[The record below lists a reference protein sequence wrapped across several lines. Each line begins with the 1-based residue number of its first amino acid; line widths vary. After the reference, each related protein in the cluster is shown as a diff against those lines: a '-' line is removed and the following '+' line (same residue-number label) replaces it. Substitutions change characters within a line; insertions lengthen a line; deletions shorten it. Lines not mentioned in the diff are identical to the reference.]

1 VQEHRQ
7 APTALGDNQALR
19 LQGLPGFALKPRP
32 FYARC
37 QRRSAQARSSRL
49 SRPEDFM
56 AYDDNNIFAKLLRG
70 EIPSIKLCEND
81 AAVAI
86 MDVMPQSEGHVLVLP
101 KEGAEEIYELSPE
114 AVSAAMAMV
123 QKMAVALRSALKP
136 DGLTIAQ
143 FNGAAAGQTV
153 PHVHF
158 HLIPRRKGEE
168 LRMHARDMAD
178 KAELEA
184 VAQRIRAA
192 L

>member
-1 VQEHRQ
+1 
-7 APTALGDNQALR
+7 
-19 LQGLPGFALKPRP
+19 
-32 FYARC
+32 
-37 QRRSAQARSSRL
+37 
-49 SRPEDFM
+49 M
-56 AYDDNNIFAKLLRG
+56 AYDNNNIFAKLLRG

-81 AAVAI
+81 SAVAI

-114 AVSAAMAMV
+114 SLAAAMAMV
-123 QKMAVALRSALKP
+123 HTMAGALRRALTP
-136 DGLTIAQ
+136 DGLMIAQ

>member
-1 VQEHRQ
+1 
-7 APTALGDNQALR
+7 
-19 LQGLPGFALKPRP
+19 
-32 FYARC
+32 
-37 QRRSAQARSSRL
+37 
-49 SRPEDFM
+49 M
-56 AYDDNNIFAKLLRG
+56 AYDTNNIFAKLLRG
-70 EIPSIKLCEND
+70 EIPSIKLAEND
-81 AAVAI
+81 DAVAI

-114 AVSAAMAMV
+114 ALSAAMAMV
-123 QKMAVALRSALKP
+123 HTLAAALRKALTP
-136 DGLTIAQ
+136 DGLMIAQ

-158 HLIPRRKGEE
+158 HLIPRRNGEE

-184 VAQRIRAA
+184 VAARIRAA

>member
-1 VQEHRQ
+1 
-7 APTALGDNQALR
+7 
-19 LQGLPGFALKPRP
+19 
-32 FYARC
+32 
-37 QRRSAQARSSRL
+37 
-49 SRPEDFM
+49 M
-56 AYDDNNIFAKLLRG
+56 AYDTNNIFAKLLRG
-70 EIPSIKLCEND
+70 EIPSIKLAEND

-86 MDVMPQSEGHVLVLP
+86 MDVMPQAEGHVLVLP

-114 AVSAAMAMV
+114 ALSAAMAMV
-123 QKMAVALRSALKP
+123 HTLAAALRKALTP
-136 DGLTIAQ
+136 DGLMIAQ

-158 HLIPRRKGEE
+158 HLIPRRNGEE

-184 VAQRIRAA
+184 VAARIRAA

>member
-1 VQEHRQ
+1 
-7 APTALGDNQALR
+7 
-19 LQGLPGFALKPRP
+19 
-32 FYARC
+32 
-37 QRRSAQARSSRL
+37 
-49 SRPEDFM
+49 M
-56 AYDDNNIFAKLLRG
+56 AYDTNNIFAKLLRG
-70 EIPSIKLCEND
+70 EIPSIKLAEND

-114 AVSAAMAMV
+114 ALNAAMAMV
-123 QKMAVALRSALKP
+123 HTLAAALRKALTP
-136 DGLTIAQ
+136 DGLMIAQ

-158 HLIPRRKGEE
+158 HLIPRRNGEE

-178 KAELEA
+178 KAQLEA
-184 VAQRIRAA
+184 VAERIRAA

>member
-1 VQEHRQ
+1 
-7 APTALGDNQALR
+7 
-19 LQGLPGFALKPRP
+19 
-32 FYARC
+32 
-37 QRRSAQARSSRL
+37 
-49 SRPEDFM
+49 M
-56 AYDDNNIFAKLLRG
+56 AYDTNNIFAKLLRG
-70 EIPSIKLCEND
+70 EIPSIKLAEND

-114 AVSAAMAMV
+114 ALNAAMAMV
-123 QKMAVALRSALKP
+123 HTLATALRKALTP
-136 DGLTIAQ
+136 DGLMIAQ

-158 HLIPRRKGEE
+158 HLIPRRNGEE

-178 KAELEA
+178 KAQLEA
-184 VAQRIRAA
+184 VAERIRAA

>member
-1 VQEHRQ
+1 
-7 APTALGDNQALR
+7 
-19 LQGLPGFALKPRP
+19 
-32 FYARC
+32 
-37 QRRSAQARSSRL
+37 
-49 SRPEDFM
+49 M

-81 AAVAI
+81 AALAI

-101 KEGAEEIYELSPE
+101 KEPAEEIYELSPE
-114 AVSAAMAMV
+114 AVAASMAMV
-123 QKMAVALRSALKP
+123 QKLAAAVRKSLAP
-136 DGLTIAQ
+136 DGLMIAQ

-158 HLIPRRKGEE
+158 HLIPRRKGED
-168 LRMHARDMAD
+168 LRLHARDMAD

-184 VAQRIRAA
+184 TAERIRAA

>member
-1 VQEHRQ
+1 
-7 APTALGDNQALR
+7 
-19 LQGLPGFALKPRP
+19 
-32 FYARC
+32 
-37 QRRSAQARSSRL
+37 
-49 SRPEDFM
+49 M
-56 AYDDNNIFAKLLRG
+56 AYDTNNIFAKLLRG
-70 EIPSIKLCEND
+70 EIPSIKLAEND

-101 KEGAEEIYELSPE
+101 KEGAEDIYELSPE
-114 AVSAAMAMV
+114 ALSAAMAMV
-123 QKMAVALRSALKP
+123 HTLAAALRKALTP
-136 DGLTIAQ
+136 DGLMIAQ

-158 HLIPRRKGEE
+158 HLIPRRNGEE

-184 VAQRIRAA
+184 VAARIRAA

>member
-1 VQEHRQ
+1 
-7 APTALGDNQALR
+7 
-19 LQGLPGFALKPRP
+19 
-32 FYARC
+32 
-37 QRRSAQARSSRL
+37 
-49 SRPEDFM
+49 M

-101 KEGAEEIYELSPE
+101 KEPAEEIYELSPE
-114 AVSAAMAMV
+114 AMSAAMAMV
-123 QKMAVALRSALKP
+123 QKVAAAVRKVLAP
-136 DGLTIAQ
+136 DGLMIAQ

-158 HLIPRRKGEE
+158 HLIPRRQGEE

-178 KAELEA
+178 KTLLEA
-184 VAQRIRAA
+184 TAQRIRAA